1 MWRGIYRSLVLAN
14 RPPVNPEAL
23 FMDMDKSLCCRIC
36 RALLLDAAV
45 FQEPKY
51 LSQGY
56 LKT

>member
-1 MWRGIYRSLVLAN
+1 
-14 RPPVNPEAL
+14 
-23 FMDMDKSLCCRIC
+23 MDMDKSLCCRIC
-36 RALLLDAAV
+36 RALLLDAAAV